1 MPLCLLSFFGTRK
14 IEMAKIEK
22 FKKEFIG
29 TLKEVFFTVFMLLKI
44 IIPVSIVVKIL
55 AHFGIIEI
63 IGRVLG
69 PIMRA
74 VGLPGE
80 SGLIWATAMVTN
92 IYGGLIVFF
101 SMAGKVPFTMAQ
113 VTVLS
118 AMILVAHSL
127 PVELRIAH
135 AAGVRLWFMFALRV
149 CAAFVLGFILHHI
162 YDGFHVL
169 QGAARILWE
178 PGEIDPSLVSW
189 ILSQLR
195 NYAMI
200 FIIIFVL
207 IAVMRILKV
216 TGVIE
221 KLNRMLSP
229 FLRLLG
235 MSKAAA
241 PLTIIG
247 ITLGISYGGGLIINE
262 ARSGVLSKRDIF
274 LSLSLMGL
282 SHSLIEDTLVMVAM
296 GASLSGILLGRVLFT
311 LLVMMILIRIIKGI
325 SGNVFEKFF
334 VRRDRESSK
343 KSKQ

>member
-1 MPLCLLSFFGTRK
+1 MTRL
-14 IEMAKIEK
+14 EK
-22 FKKEFIG
+22 FRKEIIG
-29 TLKEVFFTVFMLLKI
+29 TFKEVFFTVFMLLKI
-44 IIPVSIVVKIL
+44 IVPVSIVVKIL
-55 AHFGIIEI
+55 SHFGIIDI
-63 IGRVLG
+63 IGRILG
-69 PIMRA
+69 PVMRA

-101 SMAGKVPFTMAQ
+101 SMAGRIPFTMAQ

-162 YDGFHVL
+162 YDGFHLL
-169 QGAARILWE
+169 QGPARILWR
-178 PGEIDPSLVSW
+178 PGEVDPSLISW
-189 ILSQLR
+189 IVSQLK

-200 FIIIFVL
+200 FLIIFVL
-207 IAVMRILKV
+207 IAVMRILKA
-216 TGVIE
+216 TGIIAR
-221 KLNRMLSP
+221 LNRMLSP
-229 FLRLLG
+229 LLRLLG
-235 MSKAAA
+235 MSRAAA

-296 GASLSGILLGRVLFT
+296 GASLSGILLGRILFT
-311 LLVMMILIRIIKGI
+311 LLVMMILIRMVK
-325 SGNVFEKFF
+325 NVSNKMFEKFF
-334 VRRDRESSK
+334 VRRERESPRDSKRQK
-343 KSKQ
+343 KSES

>member
-1 MPLCLLSFFGTRK
+1 
-14 IEMAKIEK
+14 
-22 FKKEFIG
+22 
-29 TLKEVFFTVFMLLKI
+29 MLLKI
-44 IIPVSIVVKIL
+44 IVPVSIAVKIL
-55 AHFGIIEI
+55 SYFGIIEI
-63 IGRVLG
+63 IGRILG
-69 PIMRA
+69 PVMSA

-101 SMAGKVPFTMAQ
+101 SMTGTLPFTMAQ

-149 CAAFVLGFILHHI
+149 CAAFLLGLILHHL
-162 YDGFHVL
+162 YDGFQFL
-169 QGAARILWE
+169 QGAPRILWN
-178 PGEIDPSLVSW
+178 PGEVDPSLLAW

-200 FIIIFVL
+200 FLIIFVL
-207 IAVMRILKV
+207 IAIMRILKA
-216 TGVIE
+216 TGIIAR
-221 KLNRMLSP
+221 LNRMLNP
-229 FLRLLG
+229 FLRVLG

-262 ARSGVLSKRDIF
+262 ARSGALGKRDIF

-282 SHSLIEDTLVMVAM
+282 SHSLIEDTLVMMAM
-296 GASLSGILLGRVLFT
+296 GASLTGILLGRILFT
-311 LLVMMILIRIIKGI
+311 LLIMLVLIRIISRI
-325 SGNVFEKFF
+325 STHAFQRFF
-334 VRRDRESSK
+334 VRRDSKLQGREEK
-343 KSKQ
+343 PPDAATEAN

>member
-1 MPLCLLSFFGTRK
+1 VTKSQR
-14 IEMAKIEK
+14 I
-22 FKKEFIG
+22 KKEAIG
-29 TLKEVFFTVFMLLKI
+29 TIKEVFFTVFMLLKI
-44 IIPVSIVVKIL
+44 IIPVSIVVKVL
-55 AHFGIIEI
+55 SHFGIIEI
-63 IGRVLG
+63 IGRILG
-69 PIMRA
+69 TVMRA

-101 SMAGKVPFTMAQ
+101 SMAGEVPFTMAQ

-118 AMILVAHSL
+118 TMILVAHSL

-135 AAGVRLWFMFALRV
+135 AAGVRLWFMLALRV
-149 CAAFVLGFILHHI
+149 LAAFLLGFILHQV
-162 YDGFHVL
+162 YDGFHLL
-169 QGAARILWE
+169 QGAPRILWT
-178 PGEIDPSLVSW
+178 PGEVDPSLLSW

-200 FIIIFVL
+200 FVIIFVL
-207 IAVMRILKV
+207 IAIMRILKA
-216 TGVIE
+216 TGIIG
-221 KLNRMLSP
+221 KLNRMLNP

-262 ARSGVLSKRDIF
+262 ARSGVISKRDIF

-282 SHSLIEDTLVMVAM
+282 SHSLIEDTLLMVAM
-296 GASLSGILLGRVLFT
+296 GASLTGILLGRILFT
-311 LLVMMILIRIIKGI
+311 LLLMMILIRMVNRI
-325 SGNVFEKFF
+325 SNNVFMKFF
-334 VRRDRESSK
+334 VRRDQKSSGSSK
-343 KSKQ
+343 SQEALEA